1 MLYNVSK
8 LNVGGIKMIVSE
20 LSEGLREIFIKW
32 EQTFRGAV
40 DICEFTS
47 EQELI
52 DFTIELCKNNINNNI
67 DSDLYSEFLDM
78 LNNL

>member
-1 MLYNVSK
+1 
-8 LNVGGIKMIVSE
+8 MIVSE

-32 EQTFRGAV
+32 EQTFRGVV
-40 DICEFTS
+40 DIYEFIS

>member
-1 MLYNVSK
+1 
-8 LNVGGIKMIVSE
+8 MIVSE
-20 LSEGLREIFIKW
+20 LSIGLREIFIKW
-32 EQTFRGAV
+32 EQTFRGTV
-40 DICEFTS
+40 DIYEFTS

-52 DFTIELCKNNINNNI
+52 DFTVELCKNNINNNI

>member
-1 MLYNVSK
+1 
-8 LNVGGIKMIVSE
+8 MIVNE
-20 LSEGLREIFIKW
+20 LSEGLRKIFIKW
-32 EQTFRGAV
+32 EQTFRGAG
-40 DICEFTS
+40 DIYEFTS

>member
-1 MLYNVSK
+1 
-8 LNVGGIKMIVSE
+8 MIVNE
-20 LSEGLREIFIKW
+20 LSEGLRKIFIKW

-40 DICEFTS
+40 DIYEFIS

>member
-1 MLYNVSK
+1 MLYNVIK
-8 LNVGGIKMIVSE
+8 LNIGGRKMIVSE

-32 EQTFRGAV
+32 EQTFRRTV
-40 DICEFTS
+40 DIYEFTS

>member
-1 MLYNVSK
+1 
-8 LNVGGIKMIVSE
+8 MIVSE

-32 EQTFRGAV
+32 EQTFRWQLTYMN
-40 DICEFTS
+40 EFTS

-52 DFTIELCKNNINNNI
+52 NFTIDLCKNNINNNI
-67 DSDLYSEFLDM
+67 DVDLYSEFLDM

>member
-1 MLYNVSK
+1 
-8 LNVGGIKMIVSE
+8 MIVSE
-20 LSEGLREIFIKW
+20 LSEELREIFIKW
-32 EQTFRGAV
+32 EQTFKGAV
-40 DICEFTS
+40 DIYEFTS

-67 DSDLYSEFLDM
+67 DVDLYSEFLNM